1 MGKPDR
7 IHPMFPRYYLISAIL
22 VVALTVVVSW
32 WKQKRTAREGFVVFC
47 RILALLVILFG
58 AVIGVAK
65 LLEILGI
72 AQSGFIIQGGE
83 LK

>member
-1 MGKPDR
+1 MS
-7 IHPMFPRYYLISAIL
+7 PRYYLISAIL

-32 WKQKRTAREGFVVFC
+32 WQQKKTAREVSVVFC
-47 RILALLVILFG
+47 KVLVLLVVLLG
-58 AVIGVAK
+58 SVTGLAK

-72 AQSGFIIQGGE
+72 AQSGFILQGGE

>member
-1 MGKPDR
+1 MKKPDR
-7 IHPMFPRYYLISAIL
+7 IHPMSPRYYLISAIL

-32 WKQKRTAREGFVVFC
+32 WKQKRTAREVFVVFC
-47 RILALLVILFG
+47 QVLVLLVMLLG
-58 AVIGVAK
+58 SVVGLAK